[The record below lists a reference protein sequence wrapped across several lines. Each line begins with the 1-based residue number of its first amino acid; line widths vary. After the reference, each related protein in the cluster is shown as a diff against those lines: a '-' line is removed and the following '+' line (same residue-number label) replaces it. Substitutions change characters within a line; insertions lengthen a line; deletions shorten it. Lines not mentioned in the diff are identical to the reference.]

1 MEKQKKRKRVKK
13 YPYHHTFRC
22 TEDTQAMLKYLMES
36 TLYSKS
42 ELIRECIKYYF
53 DSPYNQGWI
62 FSILDNFN
70 TIIWGLMRMKE
81 DDNIHILVLSAETEY
96 QLKLLNENLK
106 DIKTTL
112 ESIDKNF
119 YQLVYDIINFK

>member
-1 MEKQKKRKRVKK
+1 
-13 YPYHHTFRC
+13 
-22 TEDTQAMLKYLMES
+22 
-36 TLYSKS
+36 
-42 ELIRECIKYYF
+42 
-53 DSPYNQGWI
+53 
-62 FSILDNFN
+62 
-70 TIIWGLMRMKE
+70 MKE

-119 YQLVYDIINFK
+119 YQLVFDMINFKK

>member
-1 MEKQKKRKRVKK
+1 
-13 YPYHHTFRC
+13 
-22 TEDTQAMLKYLMES
+22 
-36 TLYSKS
+36 
-42 ELIRECIKYYF
+42 
-53 DSPYNQGWI
+53 
-62 FSILDNFN
+62 
-70 TIIWGLMRMKE
+70 MRMKE

-119 YQLVYDIINFK
+119 YQLVFDMINFKKQEFVLNEH